1 MIGHYHPM
9 TVLVRQIVSALSEQ
23 GFQVYNSPEL
33 ETEANNFDFLRVP
46 ADHPARDSQDT
57 FWTVDGRVL
66 RTHTTSSQANI
77 RATES
82 DSQDGSRPNPPFR
95 VLVPGRVFRNEA
107 TDATHLATLNQI
119 DGIVV
124 DEQVNLGQLLATVKL
139 ILEIAF
145 GQQLKIRQ
153 RPHHYPFVEPGLD
166 IDVYFQGRWIEA
178 LGCGL
183 IHPEIL
189 AKMDLDPDRYQG
201 FAFGIGLD
209 RLCMMRHGLTDI
221 RHLTKGDLRFNQ
233 QLMVGT

>member
-1 MIGHYHPM
+1 M

-23 GFQVYNSPEL
+23 GFLVYSSPEL
-33 ETEANNFDFLRVP
+33 ETETNNFDFLRVP
-46 ADHPARDSQDT
+46 ANHPARDSQDT

-77 RATES
+77 RNIQQSNGPQTT
-82 DSQDGSRPNPPFR
+82 RPNPPFR

-119 DGIVV
+119 DGFVI
-124 DEQVNLGQLLATVKL
+124 EESANLEQLLATVKL

-145 GQQLKIRQ
+145 GQELKLRQ

-189 AKMDLDPDRYQG
+189 AKMELDPDRYQG

-209 RLCMMRHGLTDI
+209 RLCMIRHGLTDI

-233 QLMVGT
+233 QLSVRS